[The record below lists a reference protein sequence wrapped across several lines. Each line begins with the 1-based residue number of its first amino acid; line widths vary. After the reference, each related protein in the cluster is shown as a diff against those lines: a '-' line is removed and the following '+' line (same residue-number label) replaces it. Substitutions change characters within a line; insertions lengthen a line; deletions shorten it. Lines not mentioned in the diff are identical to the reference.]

1 MLLHTCFYV
10 SYCHLLWPL
19 CVVNLLNIWPDTAN
33 RWHKCPWGK
42 IFFYNNKTFPKAYSY
57 ADKDNFCLF
66 LDQAKVEWICLL
78 VEEFVWNIQNQ
89 TSADVRVSLTE
100 SQYIISLVGWLWV
113 CHCWYF
119 LFPHIHSIKIIVA
132 V

>member
-1 MLLHTCFYV
+1 MLLHTCFCV
-10 SYCHLLWPL
+10 SYFHLLWPL
-19 CVVNLLNIWPDTAN
+19 CVVNLMKIWPDTAN

-57 ADKDNFCLF
+57 ADEDNFCLF

-78 VEEFVWNIQNQ
+78 EKEFVWSIQNQ
-89 TSADVRVSLTE
+89 TSADVRVSLPE
-100 SQYIISLVGWLWV
+100 SQHIISLVGCLWI
-113 CHCWYF
+113 CHCCYF
-119 LFPHIHSIKIIVA
+119 LCPHIQSIKIIDA